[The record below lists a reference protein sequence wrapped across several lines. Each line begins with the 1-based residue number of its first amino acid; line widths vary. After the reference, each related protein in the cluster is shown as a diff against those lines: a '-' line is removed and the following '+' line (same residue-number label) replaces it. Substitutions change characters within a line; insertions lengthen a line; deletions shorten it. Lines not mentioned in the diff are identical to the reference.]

1 MTKFDDLRKSVE
13 AMVGNLSPAK
23 AQQLAKSLVEPGAR
37 KEQVAKTAADLVE
50 WSQRNRERFRT
61 AIRREIA
68 DQMQQMGVATRVDL
82 DALKKRVRDLER
94 AAGMTA
100 SGRSAAQKTPAAPKP
115 AAPKPAVP
123 KPTARKPATT
133 PSTTATPTPT
143 TPSTSAAKRTSRGTG
158 RAPGRGTGAGG
169 PETAPGTTGV

>member
-13 AMVGNLSPAK
+13 AMAGNLSPAK

-68 DQMQQMGVATRVDL
+68 DQMQQMGVATRDDL
-82 DALKKRVRDLER
+82 DSLKKRVRDLER
-94 AAGMTA
+94 AAGLTA
-100 SGRSAAQKTPAAPKP
+100 SGRSAAQKTPPAPKP
-115 AAPKPAVP
+115 AAPKATAP

-133 PSTTATPTPT
+133 PSTTPTPPT
-143 TPSTSAAKRTSRGTG
+143 TSTAKRTARDTGRTGEGGTG
-158 RAPGRGTGAGG
+158 PRG
-169 PETAPGTTGV
+169 PETTPGTTGV

>member
-13 AMVGNLSPAK
+13 AMAGNLSPAK

-68 DQMQQMGVATRVDL
+68 DQMQQMGVATRDDL
-82 DALKKRVRDLER
+82 DSLKKRVRDLER

-115 AAPKPAVP
+115 AAPKATAP
-123 KPTARKPATT
+123 KPAARKPATT
-133 PSTTATPTPT
+133 PSTTPTTPT
-143 TPSTSAAKRTSRGTG
+143 TSTTSTAKRTSRDTG
-158 RAPGRGTGAGG
+158 RATDEGTGPRG
-169 PETAPGTTGV
+169 PETTPGTTGV